1 MVKDYADS
9 CIRHHNRNCRKKYPN
24 PKDLFSS
31 ARIMWKTIGVMLFV
45 TLVISITSTFWYG
58 MKIQLALDQIG
69 LDTAI
74 NKELTDK
81 NRLLIVQH
89 DLMLTPKH
97 MEKTARK
104 LGLQP
109 AAKNQLRYQ
118 N

>member
-1 MVKDYADS
+1 
-9 CIRHHNRNCRKKYPN
+9 
-24 PKDLFSS
+24 
-31 ARIMWKTIGVMLFV
+31 MWKTIGLMLLV

-81 NRLLIVQH
+81 NRLLAVQH
-89 DLMLTPKH
+89 DLMLTRKH

-104 LGLQP
+104 LGLQT
-109 AAKNQLRYQ
+109 ATENQLRYQ